1 METDDRVLYPMF
13 KMVIGIICLVLSCE
27 YLYTYC
33 VYQVASF
40 GIIYIGDTLV
50 WFLAGFILFT
60 EGLQMYLRILVDQAN
75 RVPQKLRVQT

>member
-33 VYQVASF
+33 VYEAASF

-60 EGLQMYLRILVDQAN
+60 EGLQVYLRILVDQAN
-75 RVPQKLRVQT
+75 RVPQELRVRT

>member
-1 METDDRVLYPMF
+1 MEPDDRVLYPLF

-33 VYQVASF
+33 VYEAASF
-40 GIIYIGDTLV
+40 GIIYIGETLV

-60 EGLQMYLRILVDQAN
+60 EGLQGYLRHLVTRATEAPLELEAQ
-75 RVPQKLRVQT
+75 R

>member
-1 METDDRVLYPMF
+1 MEIDDRVLYPMF

-33 VYQVASF
+33 VYQAASF

-60 EGLQMYLRILVDQAN
+60 EGLQVYLRILVDQAN
-75 RVPQKLRVQT
+75 RVPQELRVRT